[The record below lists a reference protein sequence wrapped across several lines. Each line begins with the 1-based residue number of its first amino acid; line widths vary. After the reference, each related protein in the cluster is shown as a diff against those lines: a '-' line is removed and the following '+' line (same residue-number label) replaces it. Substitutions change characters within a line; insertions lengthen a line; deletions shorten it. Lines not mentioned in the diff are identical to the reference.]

1 MDWVSMKERGW
12 ESLKKYRYVLLIVL
26 AGLFLMAL
34 PEKEREPAESAAVVS
49 AQPSL
54 QDSLSDILSK
64 ISGAGKVEVLLTE
77 AKGEQML
84 YQMDEDRTA
93 GENNTDIRRKTVL
106 VTDSGRNETGLLRQ
120 IYPPTYQG
128 AVVLCQGADNAK
140 IALAIVEAVA
150 DATGLSADK
159 ITVLKMK

>member
-12 ESLKKYRYVLLIVL
+12 ESLKKYRYVLLAVL
-26 AGLFLMAL
+26 AGLFLMVV
-34 PEKEREPAESAAVVS
+34 PEKKKEPEYRVAAVS
-49 AQPSL
+49 AEPRL
-54 QDSLSDILSK
+54 QDSLSEILSK

-84 YQMDEDRTA
+84 YQMDEDRTV

-120 IYPPTYQG
+120 IDPPTYQG